1 MLHICVILF
10 PYSVLRKLVS
20 QIKFYAQKALNV
32 IKLPSKHNHASFLCL
47 SELISCSCSLRV
59 RYKIQTVSNWK
70 MF

>member
-1 MLHICVILF
+1 M
-10 PYSVLRKLVS
+10 S

-59 RYKIQTVSNWK
+59 RYKIQTVSNWDR
-70 MF
+70 FG